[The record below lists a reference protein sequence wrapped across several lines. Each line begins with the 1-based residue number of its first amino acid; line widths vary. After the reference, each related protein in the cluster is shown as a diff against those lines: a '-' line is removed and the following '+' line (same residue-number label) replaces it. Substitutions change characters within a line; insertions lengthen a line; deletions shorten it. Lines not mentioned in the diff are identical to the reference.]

1 MEQMLIKKKVF
12 EPNVEELEEII
23 ILGKLP
29 AEEKYVEL
37 VKVKAEEKPI
47 RKALLKILNKAKYNA
62 KYHEELIPINKVK
75 RKFQYAS
82 SYDMLL
88 R

>member
-1 MEQMLIKKKVF
+1 MEQVLVKKKVF
-12 EPNVEELEEII
+12 EENLEELDEII

-29 AEEKYVEL
+29 AEKAYVEL
-37 VKVKAEEKPI
+37 GKVKAEEKPI
-47 RKALLKILNKAKYNA
+47 KKALSKILNKAKYNA
-62 KYHEELIPINKVK
+62 KYHEELIPIKKVN
-75 RKFQYAS
+75 RQVQYRS